1 MSGTAAKIA
10 LVAALT
16 ACIALGL
23 GAQAAADSLAPRG
36 VGDAA
41 GTVGRAGFSYLTG
54 FRRFAAYNLWN
65 RLEPQQHTYYGT
77 TQVREQ
83 IFRLPTIALVS
94 ILDPEFE
101 EPYYIA
107 PYMLARRG
115 LMPEARQLAEQGL
128 EHLPL
133 SGMVRIGYAEILADF
148 ADDIPEAARQADFAV
163 VGNWRDDSER
173 YFGYTIAR
181 SIYRRSGETT
191 KVANIQKALDVIDAR
206 NPDRLPAGTE
216 DENGDGIPDD

>member
-1 MSGTAAKIA
+1 MVVA
-10 LVAALT
+10 LA

-23 GAQAAADSLAPRG
+23 GAQAAADSFAPKG
-36 VGDAA
+36 VGGAA
-41 GTVGRAGFSYLTG
+41 GTLGRAGFSYLTG

-115 LMPEARQLAEQGL
+115 LIPEARQLAEQGL
-128 EHLPL
+128 QHLPL

-148 ADDIPEAARQADFAV
+148 ANDIPEAARQADIAV
-163 VGNWRDDSER
+163 IGDWRDDNER
-173 YFGYTIAR
+173 HFGYAVAR
-181 SIYRRSGETT
+181 SIYRRSGETS
-191 KVANIQKALDVIDAR
+191 KAAYLERALEIIDER
-206 NPDRLPAGTE
+206 SPDQLPAGAH
-216 DENGDGIPDD
+216 DHDGDGKPDH